1 MLSSSFN
8 IPAILKLTP
17 VLSQT
22 SEKMHLLRTFS
33 SSTAKTST
41 VTLNFYVMI
50 LNSAFLKRKKKKKNV
65 EKIYVQFF
73 GYFTELYGLSY
84 NGSNSACPN

>member
-8 IPAILKLTP
+8 IYAILKLTP

-50 LNSAFLKRKKKKKNV
+50 LNSAFLKRKKKKNG

>member
-8 IPAILKLTP
+8 IYAILKLTP

-41 VTLNFYVMI
+41 VTLKFYVMI
-50 LNSAFLKRKKKKKNV
+50 LNSAFLKRKKKKNV
-65 EKIYVQFF
+65 EKIDVQFF

>member
-8 IPAILKLTP
+8 IYAILKLTP

-22 SEKMHLLRTFS
+22 SEEMHLLRTFS

-50 LNSAFLKRKKKKKNV
+50 LNSAFLKRQKKKKN
-65 EKIYVQFF
+65 KKNKNWDKSMFSFLAI
-73 GYFTELYGLSY
+73 
-84 NGSNSACPN
+84 

>member
-8 IPAILKLTP
+8 IYAILKLTP

-22 SEKMHLLRTFS
+22 SEEMHLLRTFS

-50 LNSAFLKRKKKKKNV
+50 LNSAFLKRQKKKKN
-65 EKIYVQFF
+65 KQNKNWDKSMFSFLAI
-73 GYFTELYGLSY
+73 
-84 NGSNSACPN
+84 